1 MRCER
6 RGVSWR
12 GAVAGLACVLGVLAG
27 PLAAQVGGP
36 ACFGPHPAP
45 RCGSWVITEVGARY
59 RLTDQYEDEQN
70 VFFHY
75 AVGWMKNL
83 GPRSAVGVQAFGGSD
98 GRARG
103 GLALRGRRWLS
114 ERRSVDLVVGAHLL
128 GDASGQE
135 VQAGSPTFQVRVAHR
150 DLVALVGSVDILVLR
165 CPEFCEFT
173 RDPNTTR
180 TRAFLGAEVGSGA
193 GVVGFALTA
202 AGFVVAA
209 ILYDGGS

>member
-1 MRCER
+1 MA
-6 RGVSWR
+6 GV
-12 GAVAGLACVLGVLAG
+12 ACLLVMLAA
-27 PLAAQVGGP
+27 PLAAQGGGP

-45 RCGSWVITEVGARY
+45 RCGSWVITEAGARY
-59 RLTDQYEDEQN
+59 RLTDQYQDEQN
-70 VFFHY
+70 LFFHY
-75 AVGWMKNL
+75 ALGWMKNL
-83 GPRSAVGVQAFGGSD
+83 GERSALGVQAFGGSD

-103 GLALRGRRWLS
+103 GVGVRARRWLS
-114 ERRSVDLVVGAHLL
+114 TRESVDLVVGAHLL

-135 VQAGSPTFQVRVAHR
+135 VQPGSPTFQLRVAR
-150 DLVALVGSVDILVLR
+150 DDLLALVGSLDILVLR

-180 TRAFLGAEVGSGA
+180 TRAYLGAELGAGA
-193 GVVGFALTA
+193 GVLGIALTA